1 MVLHPYIVSE
11 SRELFF
17 HLILQ
22 VALLSLLLVALLAV
36 GLLAPT
42 AAAQVREMEFVII
55 THSATIDF
63 WIPLVKGAQDAAA
76 MINAFD
82 PTVKI
87 SVTHTGPSM
96 FNVAEQVNIMENVIQ
111 AGVDGII
118 STLPDPTAFDE
129 PVRRALEA
137 GIPVIGTNADA
148 GPDNPRLAYVGQSD
162 YDAGRTL
169 ARTLIDH
176 IGTSGK
182 VAIGVE
188 DLGHTSLAERLRG
201 VRSVLDEYPEIEY
214 TILQTSPDLT
224 IGAATFETYLIAN
237 PDAKAIISVDA
248 NTQSHGVVIRN
259 LGLEGKV
266 ISGGWDLVPTTIE
279 NIKDGY
285 TKFVIDQQPY
295 VQGFYPVMA
304 LYLYHKYGIA
314 PANMDSGSGIVGPHN
329 IDMVIEL
336 AEQGY
341 R

>member
-1 MVLHPYIVSE
+1 
-11 SRELFF
+11 
-17 HLILQ
+17 
-22 VALLSLLLVALLAV
+22 LLSLLLVALLAV

>member
-1 MVLHPYIVSE
+1 V
-11 SRELFF
+11 RGK
-17 HLILQ
+17 
-22 VALLSLLLVALLAV
+22 LLSLLLVALLAV

>member
-1 MVLHPYIVSE
+1 M
-11 SRELFF
+11 RGK
-17 HLILQ
+17 
-22 VALLSLLLVALLAV
+22 LLSLLLVALLAV

>member
-1 MVLHPYIVSE
+1 
-11 SRELFF
+11 
-17 HLILQ
+17 
-22 VALLSLLLVALLAV
+22 AV

>member
-1 MVLHPYIVSE
+1 M
-11 SRELFF
+11 RGK
-17 HLILQ
+17 
-22 VALLSLLLVALLAV
+22 LLNLLLVALLAV

>member
-1 MVLHPYIVSE
+1 MTRKVLG
-11 SRELFF
+11 LF
-17 HLILQ
+17 L
-22 VALLSLLLVALLAV
+22 VVLLTV
-36 GLLAPT
+36 GLSALP
-42 AAAQVREMEFVII
+42 AAAQVQELEFVII

-76 MINAFD
+76 MINAYD
-82 PTVKI
+82 PSVKI

-111 AGVDGII
+111 SGVDGIN

-148 GPDNPRLAYVGQSD
+148 GPGNPRLAYVGQSD
-162 YDAGRTL
+162 YAAGRVL
-169 ARTLIDH
+169 AQTLIDH

-201 VRSVLDEYPEIEY
+201 VRSVLDEYPDIKYE
-214 TILQTSPDLT
+214 ILQTSPDLT

-279 NIKDGY
+279 NIQDGY

-314 PANMDSGSGIVGPHN
+314 PGSMDSGSGVVGPHN
-329 IDMVIEL
+329 IQEVVDL
-336 AEQGY
+336 AEKGY

>member
-1 MVLHPYIVSE
+1 
-11 SRELFF
+11 
-17 HLILQ
+17 
-22 VALLSLLLVALLAV
+22 V

>member
-1 MVLHPYIVSE
+1 M
-11 SRELFF
+11 RR
-17 HLILQ
+17 
-22 VALLSLLLVALLAV
+22 ALSLFLVVLLTV
-36 GLLAPT
+36 GLLAIP
-42 AAAQVREMEFVII
+42 AAAQVKELEFVII

-76 MINAFD
+76 MINSFD
-82 PTVKI
+82 PEVKI
-87 SVTHTGPSM
+87 TVTHTGPSM

-169 ARTLIDH
+169 AKTLIEH

-201 VRSVLDEYPEIEY
+201 VRSVLDEYPDIKYE
-214 TILQTSPDLT
+214 ILQTSPDLT

-266 ISGGWDLVPTTIE
+266 ISGGWDLVPTTIQ
-279 NIKDGY
+279 NIQDGY

-329 IDMVIEL
+329 IDMVVEL
-336 AEQGY
+336 AEKGY

>member
-1 MVLHPYIVSE
+1 M
-11 SRELFF
+11 RGK
-17 HLILQ
+17 
-22 VALLSLLLVALLAV
+22 LLSLLLVALLAA

>member
-1 MVLHPYIVSE
+1 MNRKVLVLCLTLMLVLAGAASVS
-11 SRELFF
+11 
-17 HLILQ
+17 
-22 VALLSLLLVALLAV
+22 
-36 GLLAPT
+36 
-42 AAAQVREMEFVII
+42 AQKKQLEFVII

-82 PTVKI
+82 PEVEV
-87 SVTHTGPSM
+87 SVRHTGPSL

-118 STLPDPTAFDE
+118 STMPDPTAFDA
-129 PVRRALEA
+129 PVQRALDA
-137 GIPVIGTNADA
+137 GIPVIATNADA

-162 YDAGRTL
+162 FAAGQTL
-169 ARTLIDH
+169 ARNLIER

-182 VAIGVE
+182 IAIGVE
-188 DLGHTSLAERLRG
+188 DLGHTSLQQRLAG
-201 VRSVLDEYPEIEY
+201 VLDVLDQTDIEY
-214 TILQTSPDLT
+214 TILQTTGDLT
-224 IGAATFETYLIAN
+224 IGASTFETYLIAN

-266 ISGGWDLVPTTIE
+266 ISAGWDLVPTTLD
-279 NIKDGY
+279 NIKEGL
-285 TKFVIDQQPY
+285 TAFTIDQQPY

-314 PANMDSGSGIVGPHN
+314 PADMDSGAGIVSQEN
-329 IDMVIEL
+329 IDEVLAL
-336 AEQGY
+336 AEKGY

>member
-1 MVLHPYIVSE
+1 MKGRV
-11 SRELFF
+11 
-17 HLILQ
+17 
-22 VALLSLLLVALLAV
+22 LSLLLVLLLVV
-36 GLLAPT
+36 GVFAPM
-42 AAAQVREMEFVII
+42 AAAQVKELDFVII

-76 MINAFD
+76 MISAYD
-82 PTVKI
+82 PNVKI
-87 SVTHTGPSM
+87 NVTHTGPSL

-111 AGVDGII
+111 SGVDGII
-118 STLPDPTAFDE
+118 STLPDPTAFDD
-129 PVRRALEA
+129 PVQRALDA
-137 GIPVIGTNADA
+137 GIPVIATNADA

-162 YDAGRTL
+162 YSAGRVL
-169 ARTLIDH
+169 AQQVIDA

-182 VAIGVE
+182 IAIGVE

-201 VRSVLDEYPEIEY
+201 VTSVLDETDIEY
-214 TILQTSPDLT
+214 TILQTTPDLT
-224 IGAATFETYLIAN
+224 QGAAIFETYLIAN

-279 NIKDGY
+279 NIQDGY

-295 VQGFYPVMA
+295 VQGFYPVLA
-304 LYLYHKYGIA
+304 LYLYHQYGIA
-314 PANMDSGSGIVGPHN
+314 PADMDSGAGVVGPHN
-329 IDMVIEL
+329 IDEVVSL

>member
-1 MVLHPYIVSE
+1 M
-11 SRELFF
+11 RGK
-17 HLILQ
+17 
-22 VALLSLLLVALLAV
+22 LLSLLLVALLAV

-336 AEQGY
+336 AEQGD
-341 R
+341 RKSVV

>member
-1 MVLHPYIVSE
+1 M
-11 SRELFF
+11 RGK
-17 HLILQ
+17 
-22 VALLSLLLVALLAV
+22 LLSLLLGALLAV

>member
-1 MVLHPYIVSE
+1 MKGRV
-11 SRELFF
+11 
-17 HLILQ
+17 
-22 VALLSLLLVALLAV
+22 LSLLLVVLLVV
-36 GLLAPT
+36 GVFAPM
-42 AAAQVREMEFVII
+42 AAAQVKELDFVII

-76 MINAFD
+76 MISAYD
-82 PTVKI
+82 PNVKI
-87 SVTHTGPSM
+87 NVTHTGPSL

-111 AGVDGII
+111 SGVDGII
-118 STLPDPTAFDE
+118 STLPDPTAFDD
-129 PVRRALEA
+129 PVQRALDA
-137 GIPVIGTNADA
+137 GIPVIATNADA

-162 YDAGRTL
+162 YSAGRVL
-169 ARTLIDH
+169 AQQVINA

-182 VAIGVE
+182 IAIGVE

-201 VRSVLDEYPEIEY
+201 VTSVLDETDIEY
-214 TILQTSPDLT
+214 TILQTTPDLT
-224 IGAATFETYLIAN
+224 QGAAIFETYLIAN

-279 NIKDGY
+279 NIQDGY

-295 VQGFYPVMA
+295 VQGFYPVLA
-304 LYLYHKYGIA
+304 LYLYHQYGIA
-314 PANMDSGSGIVGPHN
+314 PADMDSGAGVVGPHN
-329 IDMVIEL
+329 IDEVVSL

>member
-1 MVLHPYIVSE
+1 
-11 SRELFF
+11 
-17 HLILQ
+17 
-22 VALLSLLLVALLAV
+22 LLLVALLAV

>member
-1 MVLHPYIVSE
+1 MRTRV
-11 SRELFF
+11 
-17 HLILQ
+17 
-22 VALLSLLLVALLAV
+22 LSLLLVVLLAV
-36 GLLAPT
+36 GLIVSPV
-42 AAAQVREMEFVII
+42 AAQVKELDFVII

-82 PTVKI
+82 PSVKI

-148 GPDNPRLAYVGQSD
+148 GPNNPRLAYVGQSD
-162 YDAGRTL
+162 YDAGRVL
-169 ARTLIDH
+169 AQTLIEH

-182 VAIGVE
+182 VAIGIE

-201 VRSVLDEYPEIEY
+201 VRSVLDQYPEIKYEV
-214 TILQTSPDLT
+214 LQTSPDLT

-237 PDAKAIISVDA
+237 RDAKAIISVDA

-266 ISGGWDLVPTTIE
+266 ISGGWDLVPTTID

-295 VQGFYPVMA
+295 VQGFYPVLA
-304 LYLYHKYGIA
+304 LYLYHQYGIA
-314 PANMDSGSGIVGPHN
+314 PSNMDSGAGIVGPHN
-329 IDMVIEL
+329 IDQVIEL
-336 AEQGY
+336 AEKGY

>member
-1 MVLHPYIVSE
+1 M
-11 SRELFF
+11 RR
-17 HLILQ
+17 
-22 VALLSLLLVALLAV
+22 ALSLFLVVLLTV
-36 GLLAPT
+36 GLLAIP
-42 AAAQVREMEFVII
+42 AAAQVKELEFVII

-63 WIPLVKGAQDAAA
+63 WIPPVKGAQDAAA
-76 MINAFD
+76 MINSFD
-82 PTVKI
+82 PEVKI
-87 SVTHTGPSM
+87 TVTHTGPSM

-169 ARTLIDH
+169 AKTLIEH

-201 VRSVLDEYPEIEY
+201 VRSVLDEYPDIKYE
-214 TILQTSPDLT
+214 ILQTSPDLT

-266 ISGGWDLVPTTIE
+266 ISGGWDLVPTTIQ
-279 NIKDGY
+279 NIQDGY

-329 IDMVIEL
+329 IDMVVEL
-336 AEQGY
+336 AEKGY

>member
-1 MVLHPYIVSE
+1 M
-11 SRELFF
+11 RGK
-17 HLILQ
+17 
-22 VALLSLLLVALLAV
+22 LLSLLLVALLAV

-279 NIKDGY
+279 NIQDGY

-314 PANMDSGSGIVGPHN
+314 PGSMDSGSGVVGPHN
-329 IDMVIEL
+329 IQEVVDL
-336 AEQGY
+336 AEKGY

>member
-1 MVLHPYIVSE
+1 M
-11 SRELFF
+11 RR
-17 HLILQ
+17 
-22 VALLSLLLVALLAV
+22 ALSLFLVVLLTV
-36 GLLAPT
+36 GLLAIP
-42 AAAQVREMEFVII
+42 AAAQVKELEFVII

-76 MINAFD
+76 MINSFD
-82 PTVKI
+82 PEVKI
-87 SVTHTGPSM
+87 TVTHTGPSM

-169 ARTLIDH
+169 AKTLIEH

-201 VRSVLDEYPEIEY
+201 VRSVLDEYPDIKYE
-214 TILQTSPDLT
+214 ILQTSPDLT

-266 ISGGWDLVPTTIE
+266 ISGGWDLVPTTIQ
-279 NIKDGY
+279 NIQDGY

-314 PANMDSGSGIVGPHN
+314 PANMDSGS
-329 IDMVIEL
+329 
-336 AEQGY
+336 
-341 R
+341 

>member
-1 MVLHPYIVSE
+1 VKGRV
-11 SRELFF
+11 
-17 HLILQ
+17 
-22 VALLSLLLVALLAV
+22 LSLLLVVLLVV
-36 GLLAPT
+36 GVFAPM
-42 AAAQVREMEFVII
+42 AAAQVKELDFVII

-76 MINAFD
+76 MISAYD
-82 PTVKI
+82 PNVKI
-87 SVTHTGPSM
+87 NVTHTGPSL

-111 AGVDGII
+111 SGVDGII
-118 STLPDPTAFDE
+118 STLPDPTAFDD
-129 PVRRALEA
+129 PVQRALDA
-137 GIPVIGTNADA
+137 GIPVIATNADA

-162 YDAGRTL
+162 YSAGRVL
-169 ARTLIDH
+169 AQQVIDA

-182 VAIGVE
+182 IAIGVE

-201 VRSVLDEYPEIEY
+201 VTSVLDETDIEY
-214 TILQTSPDLT
+214 TILQTTPDLT
-224 IGAATFETYLIAN
+224 QGAAIFETYLIAN

-279 NIKDGY
+279 NIQDGY

-295 VQGFYPVMA
+295 VQGFYPVLA
-304 LYLYHKYGIA
+304 LYLYHQYGIA
-314 PANMDSGSGIVGPHN
+314 PADMDSGAGVVGPHN
-329 IDMVIEL
+329 IDEVVSL

>member
-1 MVLHPYIVSE
+1 M
-11 SRELFF
+11 RGK
-17 HLILQ
+17 
-22 VALLSLLLVALLAV
+22 LLSLLLVALLAV

-82 PTVKI
+82 PTVEI

>member
-1 MVLHPYIVSE
+1 V
-11 SRELFF
+11 RGK
-17 HLILQ
+17 
-22 VALLSLLLVALLAV
+22 LLSLLLVALLAV

-87 SVTHTGPSM
+87 SVTRTGPSM

>member
-1 MVLHPYIVSE
+1 V
-11 SRELFF
+11 RR
-17 HLILQ
+17 
-22 VALLSLLLVALLAV
+22 ALSLFLVVLLTV
-36 GLLAPT
+36 GLLAIP
-42 AAAQVREMEFVII
+42 AAAQVKELEFVII

-76 MINAFD
+76 MINSFD
-82 PTVKI
+82 PEVKI
-87 SVTHTGPSM
+87 TVTHTGPSM

-169 ARTLIDH
+169 AKTLIEH

-201 VRSVLDEYPEIEY
+201 VRSVLDEYPDIKYE
-214 TILQTSPDLT
+214 ILQTSPDLT

-266 ISGGWDLVPTTIE
+266 ISGGWDLVPTTIQ
-279 NIKDGY
+279 NIQDGY

-329 IDMVIEL
+329 IDMVVEL
-336 AEQGY
+336 AEKGY

>member
-1 MVLHPYIVSE
+1 
-11 SRELFF
+11 
-17 HLILQ
+17 
-22 VALLSLLLVALLAV
+22 
-36 GLLAPT
+36 
-42 AAAQVREMEFVII
+42 
-55 THSATIDF
+55 
-63 WIPLVKGAQDAAA
+63 
-76 MINAFD
+76 
-82 PTVKI
+82 
-87 SVTHTGPSM
+87 
-96 FNVAEQVNIMENVIQ
+96 MENVIQ